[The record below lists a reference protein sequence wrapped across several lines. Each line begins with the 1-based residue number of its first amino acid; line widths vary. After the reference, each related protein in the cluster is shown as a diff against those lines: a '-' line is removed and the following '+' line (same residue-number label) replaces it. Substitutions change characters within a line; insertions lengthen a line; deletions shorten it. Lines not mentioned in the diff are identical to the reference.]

1 MDKYKFKRLKVNFL
15 LLQFQTAA
23 INKYKLTPVR

>member
-1 MDKYKFKRLKVNFL
+1 MT

-23 INKYKLTPVR
+23 ILDFAKNSHNFAQD